1 VSRRRTLSLLP
12 LLLGMVAPPSL
23 AATSGKPPFMK
34 FLQALP
40 PDPEVTPCSDAE
52 CMPYEGKL
60 PDALLRLWREVG
72 RGSFGGG
79 LFFLVD
85 PAAWQQ
91 TLSDWLLGRT
101 EDRYL
106 IGRSAF
112 GDLFYYR
119 DLGTETIAG
128 SETKIEDVS
137 RIDPHRPRAE
147 VCAWSLTGFFDA
159 YLCAAEARAEALR
172 KPLFEAAVKRLGR
185 PTDDDGF
192 YFVPALVLGGSDAPE
207 HVEKGDI
214 MVHLLLLFRLNSK
227 R

>member
-1 VSRRRTLSLLP
+1 MRCSGSGARLGATL
-12 LLLGMVAPPSL
+12 
-23 AATSGKPPFMK
+23 
-34 FLQALP
+34 
-40 PDPEVTPCSDAE
+40 
-52 CMPYEGKL
+52 
-60 PDALLRLWREVG
+60 
-72 RGSFGGG
+72 FGDG

-91 TLSDWLLGRT
+91 TLSDWLLGPI
-101 EDRYL
+101 EERYP

-112 GDLFYYR
+112 GDLFDYR

-137 RIDPHRPRAE
+137 RSDPHRPRAE
-147 VCAWSLTGFFDA
+147 VCAWSLKGFFDD
-159 YLCAAEARAEALR
+159 YLGTAEAEALR

-185 PTDDDGF
+185 PSGNDGF

-207 HVEKGDI
+207 HVEQGDV
-214 MVHLLLLFRLNSK
+214 MVHLLLLFQLNSK